1 MGEISQV
8 VRVDNVTQMPR
19 LPPALIR
26 RAAHENPF
34 LPLLLRVCRDL
45 PSARNE
51 LRWLEDYARETV
63 AARKRRLYHGQY
75 PDVKCASGDPGEQDL
90 PGREIRHEV
99 NILREGVLVQNH
111 GQMRSKSVVQGN
123 GMPTERNFST
133 SHSPLAKAKWTWRES
148 KSPAKKKAKSTS
160 RVGDKKSTP
169 GHTAGYINRIIS
181 TQGFRK
187 HSAHKA
193 PRVRRFE
200 SEVPKYMQL
209 QSNRITNPGVDD
221 AQSRAVNVQDTGE
234 REVAMSYSTFP
245 VPKTEPR
252 ASNFL
257 RDDSTTVDGARHGK
271 SESNLQN
278 SEADDLSIR
287 QLMTKA
293 VGDRSRGMPLQYILG
308 NQPFGSLDILTPG
321 GVLIPRPETEVYT
334 EEVARL
340 LLRTIG
346 EAVRAAEQA
355 GSKNSR
361 KVRILDLCTGTG
373 CMALLI
379 HSILKP
385 PIPDITSRDRWPSYY
400 DLEILGV
407 DMSPRA
413 IEVAHENLQHNIS
426 KNLLHPDA
434 ASDVSFMKEDILN
447 LAKIDEGRTIREVFN
462 SRPGARP
469 GQNLDETWDVIVC
482 NPPYISPKDYAAGG
496 KTESS
501 VRKFEP
507 KLALVPNEEPSVHS
521 GDLFYWP
528 LTRLFKAVGARLLVM
543 EVGDSKQAVRV
554 HKTMARNF
562 RSWAVLQDPPV
573 FFECWSDGG
582 SLRPIS
588 VFGPEAGNSS
598 RAKME
603 NVPDRAMF
611 VWSGS
616 LAEWRQHVVEGSD
629 RSGEL
634 AIPPQ
639 QSRPR
644 PGVLDQ
650 GGERTKSNDEARQ
663 KDTSTSQ
670 TPVATSVR
678 VSISPRETHAAGASQ
693 ARVPLSP
700 DHYLIDKLAAQGK
713 PAPRPRDV
721 KKYGFLKRDL
731 QKATQQAT
739 KLREKLDGIPQ
750 DSTARKAREKRLSLM
765 QQLVN
770 LEKDMLEAE
779 SDMRDVVKRIGLDE
793 EEIQDLVELMR
804 SSKAEEDAVVAEET
818 PISFRPSGNWT
829 HVH

>member
-1 MGEISQV
+1 MG
-8 VRVDNVTQMPR
+8 NVTQMPR

-51 LRWLEDYARETV
+51 LRWLEEHARETV
-63 AARKRRLYHGQY
+63 AAAAKSRLYDGQY
-75 PDVKCASGDPGEQDL
+75 SYVKSASGGPGRQDL
-90 PGREIRHEV
+90 PGRKGTHEV
-99 NILREGVLVQNH
+99 NILREGVLTQNH
-111 GQMRSKSVVQGN
+111 GQVRSRSVVQSN
-123 GMPTERNFST
+123 GKATERNFST
-133 SHSPLAKAKWTWRES
+133 SPSPSAKAKWTWGQS
-148 KSPAKKKAKSTS
+148 TPPAKRKAKSTS
-160 RVGDKKSTP
+160 RAEDKKSPP
-169 GHTAGYINRIIS
+169 GHTAAYINRILS

-187 HSAHKA
+187 HSSHKA

-200 SEVPKYMQL
+200 SDVPKYLKL
-209 QSNRITNPGVDD
+209 QSSRITSPGVGD
-221 AQSRAVNVQDTGE
+221 AQSRAVNVQETGE
-234 REVAMSYSTFP
+234 REVAMSHSTFSRP
-245 VPKTEPR
+245 QTEP
-252 ASNFL
+252 APSSSL
-257 RDDSTTVDGARHGK
+257 RDDSTTVDGARHDK
-271 SESNLQN
+271 SDPDLQN

-321 GVLIPRPETEVYT
+321 GVLIPRPETEAYT

-340 LLRTIG
+340 LLRAIG

-355 GSKNSR
+355 GAKSSR

-385 PIPDITSRDRWPSYY
+385 PIPDLTSRDRWPSYY

-447 LAKIDEGRTIREVFN
+447 LAKIEEGRTVRELFN

-469 GQNLDETWDVIVC
+469 GQDLDETWDVIVC

-507 KLALVPNEEPSVHS
+507 KLALVPDEEPSVHS

-573 FFECWSDGG
+573 FFECWNDGG

-588 VFGPEAGNSS
+588 VFGPEVERSS
-598 RAKME
+598 RTGME

-616 LAEWRQHVVEGSD
+616 LAEWRQHVVEASD
-629 RSGEL
+629 GVGEF
-634 AIPPQ
+634 AAPPQ
-639 QSRPR
+639 RSRAK

-650 GGERTKSNDEARQ
+650 GGERTRGDDEARQ
-663 KDTSTSQ
+663 KDTRTSH
-670 TPVATSVR
+670 TPVATFGR
-678 VSISPRETHAAGASQ
+678 VSISPRETHDAAGASQ
-693 ARVPLSP
+693 ARVRLSP

-713 PAPRPRDV
+713 SAPRQRDV
-721 KKYGFLKRDL
+721 KKYGVLKRDL
-731 QKATQQAT
+731 AKAKQQAT
-739 KLREKLDGIPQ
+739 KVREKLDGIPQ
-750 DSTARKAREKRLSLM
+750 DSTARKAREKRLGLM
-765 QQLVN
+765 RQLVN

-779 SDMRDVVKRIGLDE
+779 TDMRDVVKRIGLDE

-804 SSKAEEDAVVAEET
+804 SSKAEEDAVAAEET

-829 HVH
+829 NVH